1 MYDVIT
7 IGTATRD
14 VFLQSPL
21 FKVLKDPRHME
32 KLGFPTGEAQCF
44 ALGAKI
50 EIGKPEFLIGGGA
63 ANAAVTFARQGFRA
77 GALAE
82 IGADFIG
89 AEILKKL
96 KKEGIHPLVVRD
108 RKKKGTAW
116 SAILLSPG
124 GERTILNYRG
134 ASEDLALRD
143 LPFAKLN
150 AKWAYIVPGKIP
162 LAIIMRAIAA
172 LRRKKAKIAMDPS
185 KYYLNLGARRLRPIL
200 RELDVI
206 TLNREEAAYLTGVP
220 YGNERAIFK
229 KFDTLVKGIAVM
241 HDGPRGVLVSDGR
254 TIYRAGGF
262 KEKKLVDRTGAGDAF
277 GSGFVA
283 GLARIQ
289 DIGYAIRL
297 GSANA
302 TSVVEAIGAQAGI
315 LTKRRFE
322 SEPRW
327 RCLAIT
333 RKIL

>member
-1 MYDVIT
+1 
-7 IGTATRD
+7 
-14 VFLQSPL
+14 
-21 FKVLKDPRHME
+21 
-32 KLGFPTGEAQCF
+32 
-44 ALGAKI
+44 
-50 EIGKPEFLIGGGA
+50 
-63 ANAAVTFARQGFRA
+63 
-77 GALAE
+77 
-82 IGADFIG
+82 
-89 AEILKKL
+89 
-96 KKEGIHPLVVRD
+96 
-108 RKKKGTAW
+108 
-116 SAILLSPG
+116 
-124 GERTILNYRG
+124 
-134 ASEDLALRD
+134 
-143 LPFAKLN
+143 
-150 AKWAYIVPGKIP
+150 
-162 LAIIMRAIAA
+162 MRAIAA

-241 HDGPRGVLVSDGR
+241 HDGP
-254 TIYRAGGF
+254 GG
-262 KEKKLVDRTGAGDAF
+262 GDAF

-327 RCLAIT
+327 RRLAIT